1 MYDKEKGIVAF
12 GPDKRTDR
20 VKSGKMVTVKI
31 RDITLE
37 EVLNSEISHGYVNVD
52 VGDPLR
58 QYAYGHMLRKHAG
71 FKLFEWSKNVM
82 IKWNRY
88 NVVATSRGQ

>member
-1 MYDKEKGIVAF
+1 
-12 GPDKRTDR
+12 
-20 VKSGKMVTVKI
+20 MVTVKVK
-31 RDITLE
+31 DITLE
-37 EVLNSEISHGYVNVD
+37 EVLNSEIEHGYVNQS

-88 NVVATSRGQ
+88 NVVATSRGQGKTYLAAEISALELLKDAP